1 MRAVAVIRPFA
12 IPVQQL
18 LRLLIL
24 IAVLAFFAGVQRVAD
39 LFAGGLDDLFGI
51 IVLECG
57 NFHLGGVIAAGAG
70 IVFIPANFGAGGRLR
85 IVVYQV
91 VFQRKQLH
99 LSGVIAAGA
108 GIVFLPANFGA
119 GGRFGVVMHQLV
131 FQRRQFHLGGV
142 SAALALAGFVGIPAD
157 LGAGGSLCVM
167 VHHVV
172 VVRVRSI
179 IWVYISI
186 RSLVVAVV
194 AVCVV
199 HGRSNAG
206 GCGLKAHAN
215 GALNEPM
222 CAHLSFRFVADGAA
236 KPVVF
241 VVRMPVLP
249 RRECM
254 CAVVLPAAG
263 AACSQRNAGRAAVA
277 GAACGVDRIAAVT
290 LAVADMLTVVTPG
303 LPCAPVV
310 RPVFTVGHKT
320 RSTYRNFR
328 ASGFVLGCIYAPMIL
343 CKLIIAA
350 VTVQRM
356 VIFFSFAYFKGI
368 PFAIVAVQP
377 DMRSHRRGCYKEQRN
392 RQETCNQPFF
402 HVFLLLK
409 FLKTL

>member
-1 MRAVAVIRPFA
+1 MVHQIVF
-12 IPVQQL
+12 
-18 LRLLIL
+18 
-24 IAVLAFFAGVQRVAD
+24 QRRE
-39 LFAGGLDDLFGI
+39 L
-51 IVLECG
+51 
-57 NFHLGGVIAAGAG
+57 HLGGVVAAGAG
-70 IVFIPANFGAGGRLR
+70 IVFI
-85 IVVYQV
+85 
-91 VFQRKQLH
+91 
-99 LSGVIAAGA
+99 
-108 GIVFLPANFGA
+108 PANFGA

-131 FQRRQFHLGGV
+131 FQRREFHLGGVVAAGAGIVFLPANLGAGGGFGVVMHQLVFQRGDFHLGGV
-142 SAALALAGFVGIPAD
+142 SAALALAGVIFIPANF
-157 LGAGGSLCVM
+157 GAGGRLGVV
-167 VHHVV
+167 VHQVV

-179 IWVYISI
+179 IQVYISI

>member
-1 MRAVAVIRPFA
+1 MVYQIVF
-12 IPVQQL
+12 
-18 LRLLIL
+18 
-24 IAVLAFFAGVQRVAD
+24 QRRQ
-39 LFAGGLDDLFGI
+39 
-51 IVLECG
+51 
-57 NFHLGGVIAAGAG
+57 FHLGGV
-70 IVFIPANFGAGGRLR
+70 V
-85 IVVYQV
+85 
-91 VFQRKQLH
+91 
-99 LSGVIAAGA
+99 AAGA
-108 GIVFLPANFGA
+108 GIVFLPAGLGA
-119 GGRFGVVMHQLV
+119 GGGFGIVVYQIV
-131 FQRRQFHLGGV
+131 FQGGEFHLGGV
-142 SAALALAGFVGIPAD
+142 SAALALAGVIFIPANF
-157 LGAGGSLCVM
+157 GAGGGLRV
-167 VHHVV
+167 VAHQVV

-179 IWVYISI
+179 PWVYISI

-199 HGRSNAG
+199 HGRRNAG

-249 RRECM
+249 RREGM

-277 GAACGVDRIAAVT
+277 GAAFGVDRIAAVA

-320 RSTYRNFR
+320 RSTYRQFR
-328 ASGFVLGCIYAPMIL
+328 ARGFVLGCIYAPMIL
-343 CKLIIAA
+343 CKLIMAA

>member
-1 MRAVAVIRPFA
+1 M
-12 IPVQQL
+12 
-18 LRLLIL
+18 IL
-24 IAVLAFFAGVQRVAD
+24 IAVIAFFAGVQRVAA
-39 LFAGGLDDLFGI
+39 FSAGGLDDLFGI
-51 IVLECG
+51 IVPG
-57 NFHLGGVIAAGAG
+57 GGDFHLSGVIAAGAG
-70 IVFIPANFGAGGRLR
+70 IVFIPANFGAGGRLG
-85 IVVYQV
+85 VVMHQV

-108 GIVFLPANFGA
+108 GIVFLPANLGA
-119 GGRFGVVMHQLV
+119 GGGFGVVMHQLV
-131 FQRRQFHLGGV
+131 FQRRDFHLGGV
-142 SAALALAGFVGIPAD
+142 SAALTLAGIICIPANF
-157 LGAGGSLCVM
+157 GAGGCFCVV
-167 VHHVV
+167 VHQVV

-179 IWVYISI
+179 PWVYISI
-186 RSLVVAVV
+186 RSLAVAVS

-199 HGRSNAG
+199 HGRRNAG
-206 GCGLKAHAN
+206 GCGLKARAK
-215 GALNEPM
+215 GALNEIM
-222 CAHLSFRFVADGAA
+222 CAHLSFRFAADGAA

-241 VVRMPVLP
+241 VIRIPVR
-249 RRECM
+249 RRKEGM

-263 AACSQRNAGRAAVA
+263 SADSQLNAGRPAVA
-277 GAACGVDRIAAVT
+277 GAAFVVHRIAAVT
-290 LAVADMLTVVTPG
+290 LAGAEMLTVVAPG

>member
-1 MRAVAVIRPFA
+1 
-12 IPVQQL
+12 
-18 LRLLIL
+18 
-24 IAVLAFFAGVQRVAD
+24 
-39 LFAGGLDDLFGI
+39 
-51 IVLECG
+51 
-57 NFHLGGVIAAGAG
+57 
-70 IVFIPANFGAGGRLR
+70 
-85 IVVYQV
+85 
-91 VFQRKQLH
+91 
-99 LSGVIAAGA
+99 
-108 GIVFLPANFGA
+108 
-119 GGRFGVVMHQLV
+119 
-131 FQRRQFHLGGV
+131 
-142 SAALALAGFVGIPAD
+142 
-157 LGAGGSLCVM
+157 M

-186 RSLVVAVV
+186 RSLVVAIV

-277 GAACGVDRIAAVT
+277 GAACGVDRIAAVA
-290 LAVADMLTVVTPG
+290 LAGAEMRTVVAPG

-310 RPVFTVGHKT
+310 TEFAVLSAALGAGFARGAGRRFGAARVIADWIAKKYVTFTFTAVWT
-320 RSTYRNFR
+320 
-328 ASGFVLGCIYAPMIL
+328 FVNYPM
-343 CKLIIAA
+343 LIVVVSLESCNLMISLR
-350 VTVQRM
+350 VTVTTYVADGFRLRFQRH
-356 VIFFSFAYFKGI
+356 SRQQA
-368 PFAIVAVQP
+368 QQQR
-377 DMRSHRRGCYKEQRN
+377 RSQQYGK
-392 RQETCNQPFF
+392 T
-402 HVFLLLK
+402 LLLHLRRL
-409 FLKTL
+409 LKVRVTPHK

>member
-1 MRAVAVIRPFA
+1 MH
-12 IPVQQL
+12 QL
-18 LRLLIL
+18 
-24 IAVLAFFAGVQRVAD
+24 VFQRRQ
-39 LFAGGLDDLFGI
+39 
-51 IVLECG
+51 
-57 NFHLGGVIAAGAG
+57 FHLGGVIAAGAG
-70 IVFIPANFGAGGRLR
+70 IVFIPANFGAGGCL
-85 IVVYQV
+85 
-91 VFQRKQLH
+91 
-99 LSGVIAAGA
+99 
-108 GIVFLPANFGA
+108 
-119 GGRFGVVMHQLV
+119 GVVMHQLV
-131 FQRRQFHLGGV
+131 FQRRDFHLGGV
-142 SAALALAGFVGIPAD
+142 SAALTLAGVIFIPANF
-157 LGAGGSLCVM
+157 GAGGRLCVV
-167 VHHVV
+167 VHQVV

-277 GAACGVDRIAAVT
+277 GAACGVHRIAAVT

-310 RPVFTVGHKT
+310 TEFAVLSAALGAGFARGAGRRFGAARVIDDWIAKKYGMFAFTAEWTFVNYIMLIVVVSLESCNLKICLFLTEKT
-320 RSTYRNFR
+320 YVADGFRLRFQRHSRQQVQQQRRSQQYGKT
-328 ASGFVLGCIYAPMIL
+328 
-343 CKLIIAA
+343 
-350 VTVQRM
+350 
-356 VIFFSFAYFKGI
+356 
-368 PFAIVAVQP
+368 
-377 DMRSHRRGCYKEQRN
+377 
-392 RQETCNQPFF
+392 
-402 HVFLLLK
+402 LLLHLRRL
-409 FLKTL
+409 LKVRVTPHK